1 MSETPNTTESPASPA
16 PDAAAPAGWYPDG
29 NGGQRYWDGSA
40 WTEHTAPAA
49 DAAAGTHADPAAAP
63 AATDAPA
70 KSFVVTWLL
79 ALLVGVFGV
88 DRFYLGKI
96 GTGIAKLLTLGGLG
110 VWVLVD
116 LILVLTGAQRDKL
129 GRPLEGYAQ
138 HRKVAWI
145 VTAVVVALSL
155 IFNVVN
161 AASLAGQAAPA
172 GAAASAASD
181 DEADEAETEADAAP
195 AAEPAAGVEELAVVE
210 TAFGKDIESDTWWYV
225 VVLENPNPDH
235 VFPMAGITIEALDAS
250 GVILDS
256 GSEYTTV
263 LQGRTVV
270 AGDFFSVGSGTIASL
285 DVRGPTSA
293 AATASPASETGSF
306 TITDIARADEY
317 GYASIT
323 GKVTSSFGEDQE
335 LVKVTVVARD
345 ASGKIVGGD
354 FTFIDRLP
362 AGGTAQFD
370 SSLWSVENLPAD
382 VTFEAFATL

>member
-16 PDAAAPAGWYPDG
+16 PDAPAPAGWYPDG

-49 DAAAGTHADPAAAP
+49 DAAAGTHADSAAAP
-63 AATDAPA
+63 ATTDAPV

-88 DRFYLGKI
+88 DRFYLGKV

-155 IFNVVN
+155 IFNVAN
-161 AASLAGQAAPA
+161 AVSLAGQAAAA

-181 DEADEAETEADAAP
+181 DDDDEAEAEADAAP

-263 LQGRTVV
+263 LQGRTVI
-270 AGDFFSVGSGTIASL
+270 AGDFFSIGSGTIASL

-335 LVKVTVVARD
+335 LVQVTVVARD
-345 ASGKIVGGD
+345 AAGKIVGGD

>member
-49 DAAAGTHADPAAAP
+49 DGATGTHADSAAGPAAAD
-63 AATDAPA
+63 AAA

-161 AASLAGQAAPA
+161 AASLAGQAAAA

-181 DEADEAETEADAAP
+181 DDADEAETEADAAP

-263 LQGRTVV
+263 LQGRTVI

-335 LVKVTVVARD
+335 LVQVTVVARD
-345 ASGKIVGGD
+345 AAGKIVGGD